1 MRGSSMPHSSS
12 GYCSGLG
19 SSVGSRSICQPSTP
33 FTERATHKCEIPRR
47 SSTRQSR
54 RVEPSGSSVAP
65 ALKTLLMEYGQS
77 FPVKRGLAGC
87 RQNSVSYCFI
97 VAFIEVFT
105 TLIESISR
113 DPALPKEKPSC
124 SSQLVFCAV
133 GFFQFTQF
141 QERHQKG

>member
-77 FPVKRGLAGC
+77 FPVKRRSEERRVGKEC
-87 RQNSVSYCFI
+87 RSRWWQYHEKEER
-97 VAFIEVFT
+97 IE
-105 TLIESISR
+105 
-113 DPALPKEKPSC
+113 K
-124 SSQLVFCAV
+124 
-133 GFFQFTQF
+133 
-141 QERHQKG
+141 